1 MTHKLTIGKPS
12 IKKKCTDKDIVLIC
26 LDPLPPPLNKDIKN
40 KDILV
45 SFLTPL
51 PPPDNKDT

>member
-1 MTHKLTIGKPS
+1 MI
-12 IKKKCTDKDIVLIC
+12 IREAFNKKKCTDKDIVLIC
-26 LDPLPPPLNKDIKN
+26 FDPLPPPLNKDIKN